1 MKRSAVACIAISL
14 GVATFAQTPPP
25 AGQTPPPVA
34 QTPPPV
40 IDQPSPP
47 QFRTSIELVRL
58 DVSVLDKKRRP
69 VRGLSPADFTV
80 LENGVEQAIAA
91 FTPVELPDVAPDP
104 MGAPWLKTVASDVG
118 GNVDMQQRRLL
129 ILAIDDAT
137 IENDVK
143 AIKSVKEIAHSV
155 VNRLGPTDLMSVVF
169 TRDNRG
175 SQDFT
180 SDRARLNRAIET
192 FTVGSRGMG
201 GGPGSPGA
209 QMDELWY
216 LYSVGMMDRA
226 VDFLADVP
234 DRRKAII
241 YVGQGLPFS
250 LETAVTPI
258 NANIDRAQNL
268 DSAGDLATQQMQMR
282 VRDQMTDVFERANR
296 ANVNVY
302 TVDPCG
308 LRVGA
313 STPPPSGNARNNITP
328 SPPPCQPGLEIDY
341 LVQMAAATGGRP
353 IVNTSDFGPGLDAAF
368 AENASYYLLG
378 YQSTDQARDGKF
390 RKLEVRVNRPDLEV
404 RTRTGYDAPREES
417 LTRPKPQVS
426 PLGKAMSGV
435 VPRGDFPMQ
444 ITAAPFAIAEKGMPP
459 TTVAIVVGFKQPIRE
474 SLERTVENVDLQISA
489 YDADGRSYGT
499 SRSRADVAIRAG
511 ATGSA
516 EYRGVRPH
524 QPQAGPLPA
533 SRRGVSGELR
543 HGGQRLFRRGRP
555 GFFGAAAVDERTPRQ
570 RHAEP
575 DLRAQGWLEND
586 RARHSHDA
594 ARVRADVHSIGVH
607 AVVSGRQDQ
616 AGRHSR
622 APDDSRLGRQGRR
635 RSAAGR
641 PRGQVRC
648 GPRRRSAIQCARGG
662 PAVGPLSPH
671 GRSRIGS
678 DCRPPRQPLP
688 DCEIAVGRRTEE
700 IVKDVKQQIRG
711 SKSNEP

>member
-1 MKRSAVACIAISL
+1 MKRSAVAFIVIGL
-14 GVATFAQTPPP
+14 GVATLAQTPPP
-25 AGQTPPPVA
+25 AGQTPPPVI

-40 IDQPSPP
+40 IDQPPPP
-47 QFRTSIELVRL
+47 QFRASIELVRL

-69 VRGLSPADFTV
+69 VRGLSPTDFTV

-91 FTPVELPDVAPDP
+91 FTPVELPDAAPDP
-104 MGAPWLKTVASDVG
+104 TGAPWLKTVASDVG
-118 GNVDMQQRRLL
+118 GNADMQQRRLL

-155 VNRLGPTDLMSVVF
+155 VKRLGPTDLMSVVF

-180 SDRARLNRAIET
+180 SDRARLDRAIDS
-192 FTVGSRGMG
+192 FTIGSRGMG

-209 QMDELWY
+209 QMDELWF

-250 LETAVTPI
+250 LETAATPI
-258 NANIDRAQNL
+258 NANIDRARNL

-308 LRVGA
+308 LRVAG

-353 IVNTSDFGPGLDAAF
+353 IVNTNDFGPGLDAAF

-459 TTVAIVVGFKQPIRE
+459 STVAIVVGFKQPIRE
-474 SLERTVENVDLQISA
+474 SLERTVENVDLQITA
-489 YDADGRSYGT
+489 YDSDGRSYGT

-516 EYRGVRPH
+516 EYEVFGRINLKPGRYQLRVAAFLASFDTAGSVYFDVDVPDFSA
-524 QPQAGPLPA
+524 QPLSMSGLLVSAMPSPVYAPKDGLKTIVPVIPTT
-533 SRRGVSGELR
+533 RRVFAPTYKVSAFMRLYQ
-543 HGGQRLFRRGRP
+543 GGKTKL
-555 GFFGAAAVDERTPRQ
+555 
-570 RHAEP
+570 
-575 DLRAQGWLEND
+575 
-586 RARHSHDA
+586 
-594 ARVRADVHSIGVH
+594 ADVAAHFTIRDTEDKVLVDKPL
-607 AVVSGRQDQ
+607 AVSAGNLVGHGADLQFDVPVADLPSGHYLLTVE
-616 AGRHSR
+616 AGSGATAVRR
-622 APDDSRLGRQGRR
+622 DSRFQ
-635 RSAAGR
+635 
-641 PRGQVRC
+641 
-648 GPRRRSAIQCARGG
+648 
-662 PAVGPLSPH
+662 
-671 GRSRIGS
+671 
-678 DCRPPRQPLP
+678 
-688 DCEIAVGRRTEE
+688 
-700 IVKDVKQQIRG
+700 IVK
-711 SKSNEP
+711 